1 MKPIV
6 GRCWRGWLCRDNRLQ
21 ILFKLRDIALQHI
34 PNHAEIYSPY
44 HEMDITQ
51 FVDEIDRL
59 YRMVHPET
67 NLRRIRERF
76 GISQGDLASIS
87 GVSVRTIQEFE
98 QLRKNI
104 NKAQLDTVYPLAQ
117 ALCTTIESLVERV
130 P

>member
-1 MKPIV
+1 M
-6 GRCWRGWLCRDNRLQ
+6 
-21 ILFKLRDIALQHI
+21 
-34 PNHAEIYSPY
+34 YSPY
-44 HEMDITQ
+44 HEMDISQ

-59 YRMVHPET
+59 YRAVHPET
-67 NLRRIRERF
+67 NLRRMRECF

-98 QLRKNI
+98 QRRKDI